1 MKTFSYHLLIV
12 CLLLAA
18 NGLQAQHISG
28 QTDLLFTD
36 CQDYKDS
43 CIYVGN
49 AFVKNIADKN
59 FDELAYL
66 LSDNCLFR
74 ALIPSSIVTSN
85 DAVKTANVIKKWF
98 NLGESEQYKV
108 VDSQVDFLVDCLHMN
123 YKIDLSYMGTPY
135 QVEQQLYCEVA
146 SGEIQKLSLICS
158 GFRKVKEK
166 R

>member
-1 MKTFSYHLLIV
+1 MKTFSPHLIIV
-12 CLLLAA
+12 YLLLSA
-18 NGLQAQHISG
+18 NSLHAQNVPG

-36 CQDYKDS
+36 CLNYKDS
-43 CIYVGN
+43 CIHIGN
-49 AFVKNIADKN
+49 VFVQDIVEKN

-85 DAVKTANVIKKWF
+85 EPVKTANVIKKWF

-108 VDSQVDFLVDCLHMN
+108 VDSQVDFLVDCLHMEYRIALT
-123 YKIDLSYMGTPY
+123 YKGTPY

-146 SGEIQKLSLICS
+146 SGKIQKLSLICS
-158 GFRKVKEK
+158 GFRKVRE
-166 R
+166 